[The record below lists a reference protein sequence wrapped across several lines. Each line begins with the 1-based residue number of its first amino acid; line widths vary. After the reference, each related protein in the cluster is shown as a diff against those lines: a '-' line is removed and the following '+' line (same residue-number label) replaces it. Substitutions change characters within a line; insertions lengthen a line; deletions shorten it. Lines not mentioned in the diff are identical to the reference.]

1 MSRQLKKNNADFNL
15 DLSYLQDVANGS
27 NEFMI
32 DMMEMFLKQTPG
44 YFEQLDQLIKDENWP
59 VVADISHKIKPS
71 LTFMGIES
79 ARVSLDEIE
88 HNARNLKNLETI
100 TPAFKILKE
109 MSEQLFIKLAQVKS
123 DLEKT
128 V

>member
-1 MSRQLKKNNADFNL
+1 MSRQLKKSNTDFNL

-32 DMMEMFLKQTPG
+32 EMMEMFLKQTPG

-59 VVADISHKIKPS
+59 AVADISHKIKPS

-109 MSEQLFIKLAQVKS
+109 MSVQLFIKLAQVKS

>member
-1 MSRQLKKNNADFNL
+1 MSEQLKNNSADFNL
-15 DLSYLQDVANGS
+15 DLSYLQGVANGS

-32 DMMEMFLKQTPG
+32 HMIDLFLNQTPG
-44 YFEQLDQLIKDENWP
+44 YFEQLDQLIKDLNWP
-59 VVADISHKIKPS
+59 AVADISHKIKPT

-79 ARVSLDEIE
+79 ASASMAEIE
-88 HNARNLKNLETI
+88 QNARNLKNLEKI
-100 TPAFKILKE
+100 TPAFKLLKD
-109 MSEQLFIKLAQVKS
+109 MSVELFIKLAQIKS

>member
-1 MSRQLKKNNADFNL
+1 MSEQLKNNSADFNL

-32 DMMEMFLKQTPG
+32 QMIDLFLNQTPG
-44 YFEQLDQLIKDENWP
+44 YFEQLDQLIKDLNWP
-59 VVADISHKIKPS
+59 LVAEISHKIKPT

-79 ARVSLDEIE
+79 ARANMAEIE
-88 HNARNLKNLETI
+88 QNARNLENLDTI
-100 TPAFKILKE
+100 PPAFKLLKE
-109 MSEQLFIKLAQVKS
+109 MSVELFLKLAQIKS
-123 DLEKT
+123 DLEKR

>member
-1 MSRQLKKNNADFNL
+1 MSRQLKKSSADFNL

-32 DMMEMFLKQTPG
+32 EMMEMFLKQTPG

-109 MSEQLFIKLAQVKS
+109 MSVQLFIKLAQVKS

>member
-1 MSRQLKKNNADFNL
+1 MSRQLKKSNADFNL
-15 DLSYLQDVANGS
+15 DLSSLQDVANGS

-32 DMMEMFLKQTPG
+32 EMMEMFLKQTPG

-109 MSEQLFIKLAQVKS
+109 MSVQLFIKLAQVKS

>member
-1 MSRQLKKNNADFNL
+1 MSRQLKKSNADFNL

-32 DMMEMFLKQTPG
+32 EMMEMFLKQTPG

>member
-1 MSRQLKKNNADFNL
+1 MSRQLKKSNADFNL

-32 DMMEMFLKQTPG
+32 EMMEMFLKQTPG

-109 MSEQLFIKLAQVKS
+109 MSVQLFIKLDQVKS

>member
-1 MSRQLKKNNADFNL
+1 MSEQLKNKSADFNL

-32 DMMEMFLKQTPG
+32 EMIQLFLDQTPG
-44 YFEQLDQLIKDENWP
+44 YFEQLDQLIKDLNWP
-59 VVADISHKIKPS
+59 LVAEISHKIKPT

-79 ARVSLDEIE
+79 ARANMAEIE
-88 HNARNLKNLETI
+88 QNARNLENLDTI
-100 TPAFKILKE
+100 PPAFKLLKE
-109 MSEQLFIKLAQVKS
+109 MSVELFLKLAQIKS
-123 DLEKT
+123 DLEKR

>member
-1 MSRQLKKNNADFNL
+1 MSEQLKNKSADFNL

-32 DMMEMFLKQTPG
+32 EMIQLFLDQTPG
-44 YFEQLDQLIKDENWP
+44 YFEQLDQLIKDLNWP
-59 VVADISHKIKPS
+59 LVAEISHKIKPT

-79 ARVSLDEIE
+79 ARANMAEIE
-88 HNARNLKNLETI
+88 QNARNLENLDTI
-100 TPAFKILKE
+100 PPAFKLLKD
-109 MSEQLFIKLAQVKS
+109 MSVQLFIKLAQVKS

>member
-1 MSRQLKKNNADFNL
+1 MSRQLKKSNADFNL

-109 MSEQLFIKLAQVKS
+109 MSVQLFIKLAQVKS

>member
-1 MSRQLKKNNADFNL
+1 MSRQLKKSNTDFNL

-32 DMMEMFLKQTPG
+32 EMMEMFLKQTPG

-88 HNARNLKNLETI
+88 HNARNYTSIQN
-100 TPAFKILKE
+100 FKGDERATFYQI
-109 MSEQLFIKLAQVKS
+109 SS
-123 DLEKT
+123 S
-128 V
+128 

>member
-1 MSRQLKKNNADFNL
+1 MSEQLKNNSADFNL

-27 NEFMI
+27 KEFMI
-32 DMMEMFLKQTPG
+32 EMIKLFLDQTPG
-44 YFEQLDQLIKDENWP
+44 YFEQLDQLIKDLNWP
-59 VVADISHKIKPS
+59 LVAEISHKIKPT

-79 ARVSLDEIE
+79 ARANMAEIE
-88 HNARNLKNLETI
+88 QNARNLKNLETI
-100 TPAFKILKE
+100 PPAFKLLKD
-109 MSEQLFIKLAQVKS
+109 MSVQLFIKLAQVKS

>member
-1 MSRQLKKNNADFNL
+1 MSEQLKNNSADFNL

-32 DMMEMFLKQTPG
+32 QMIDLFLNQTPG
-44 YFEQLDQLIKDENWP
+44 YFEQLDQLIKDLNWP
-59 VVADISHKIKPS
+59 AVADISHKIKPT

-79 ARVSLDEIE
+79 ASASMAEIE
-88 HNARNLKNLETI
+88 QNSRNLKNLETI
-100 TPAFKILKE
+100 PPAFKLLKD
-109 MSEQLFIKLAQVKS
+109 MSVELFIKLAQIKS

>member
-109 MSEQLFIKLAQVKS
+109 MSVQLFIKLAQVKS

>member
-1 MSRQLKKNNADFNL
+1 MSEQLKNNSADFNL

-32 DMMEMFLKQTPG
+32 EMIQLFLDQTPG
-44 YFEQLDQLIKDENWP
+44 YFEQLDQLIKDLNWP
-59 VVADISHKIKPS
+59 LVAEISHKIKPT

-79 ARVSLDEIE
+79 ARANMAEIE
-88 HNARNLKNLETI
+88 QSARNLENLETI
-100 TPAFKILKE
+100 PPAFKLLKE
-109 MSEQLFIKLAQVKS
+109 MSVELFLKLAQIKS
-123 DLEKT
+123 DLEKR

>member
-1 MSRQLKKNNADFNL
+1 
-15 DLSYLQDVANGS
+15 
-27 NEFMI
+27 
-32 DMMEMFLKQTPG
+32 
-44 YFEQLDQLIKDENWP
+44 
-59 VVADISHKIKPS
+59 
-71 LTFMGIES
+71 MGIES

-109 MSEQLFIKLAQVKS
+109 MSVQLFIKLAQVKS

>member
-1 MSRQLKKNNADFNL
+1 MSEQLKNKSADFNL

-32 DMMEMFLKQTPG
+32 EMIQLFLDKTPG
-44 YFEQLDQLIKDENWP
+44 YFEQLDQLIKDLNWP
-59 VVADISHKIKPS
+59 LVAEISHKIKPT

-79 ARVSLDEIE
+79 ARANMAEIE
-88 HNARNLKNLETI
+88 QNARNLENLDTI
-100 TPAFKILKE
+100 PPAFKLLKE
-109 MSEQLFIKLAQVKS
+109 MSVELFLKLAQIKS
-123 DLEKT
+123 DLEKR

>member
-1 MSRQLKKNNADFNL
+1 MSEQLKNKSADFNL

-32 DMMEMFLKQTPG
+32 EMIQLFLDQTPG
-44 YFEQLDQLIKDENWP
+44 YFEQLDQLIKDLNWP
-59 VVADISHKIKPS
+59 LVAEISHKIKPS

-109 MSEQLFIKLAQVKS
+109 MSVQLFIKLAQVKS

>member
-1 MSRQLKKNNADFNL
+1 MSEQLKNKSADFNL

-32 DMMEMFLKQTPG
+32 EMIQLFLDQTPG
-44 YFEQLDQLIKDENWP
+44 YFEQLDQLIKDLNWP
-59 VVADISHKIKPS
+59 LVAEISHKIKPT

-79 ARVSLDEIE
+79 ARANMAEIE
-88 HNARNLKNLETI
+88 QNARNLENLETI
-100 TPAFKILKE
+100 PPAFKLLKD
-109 MSEQLFIKLAQVKS
+109 MSVELFLKLAQIKS
-123 DLEKT
+123 DLEKR

>member
-1 MSRQLKKNNADFNL
+1 MSEQLKNNSADFNL

-27 NEFMI
+27 KEFMI
-32 DMMEMFLKQTPG
+32 EMIQLFLDQTPG
-44 YFEQLDQLIKDENWP
+44 YFEQLDQLIKDLNWP
-59 VVADISHKIKPS
+59 LVAEISHKIKPT

-79 ARVSLDEIE
+79 ARANMAEIE
-88 HNARNLKNLETI
+88 QNARNLKNLETI

-109 MSEQLFIKLAQVKS
+109 MSVQLFIKLAQVKS

>member
-1 MSRQLKKNNADFNL
+1 MSEQFKNNSADFNL
-15 DLSYLQDVANGS
+15 DLSYLQDVASGS

-32 DMMEMFLKQTPG
+32 EMIELFLNQTPG

-59 VVADISHKIKPS
+59 IVADISHKIKPN

-79 ARVSLDEIE
+79 ARASMAEIE
-88 HNARNLKNLETI
+88 QNARNLKNLETI
-100 TPAFKILKE
+100 PPAFKLLKD
-109 MSEQLFIKLAQVKS
+109 MSVELFIKLAQIKS

-128 V
+128 L